1 MEIKADSQL
10 QTSPAVNVSTQND
23 LSKVNTSISLKK
35 NNINIDAEN
44 KSY

>member
-23 LSKVNTSISLKK
+23 MNKVNTSISLNKS
-35 NNINIDAEN
+35 NIDIDADN